1 MLTGAMGRSNLWKV
15 VGSSALAAGLLYF
28 FFSRTSL
35 ADVADRILRIRPD
48 DLALAVAASLLSL
61 FLRTWR
67 WQVILRP
74 VRRVGFAPAFA
85 ATSIGFAAST
95 VLPMRAGEIVR
106 PIVLSRR
113 STVPFS
119 AALAS
124 IVFERAIDLS
134 TVLALF
140 VVYATVPGV
149 RPTLT
154 GTAAHHFRVL
164 SISAGAA
171 GAAIAAFAAFGVWSV
186 FRRDQLSRLLDRML
200 RPLPVRLR
208 GKLSGGI
215 SSFLDGFSIL
225 GDRRAFV
232 TTVAGSI
239 VLWLVI
245 DAQIFFLFR
254 AFRLSLPFSATF
266 VVLPVTLVGMA
277 IPTPGAVGGFHKACQ
292 VALTYFYGVPLDTAT
307 GLAIVYHA
315 VAFVPVT
322 ILGFILFVAGPRR
335 PREGLVRLAGARPE
349 E

>member
-1 MLTGAMGRSNLWKV
+1 MLAGAMGRSNLWKA
-15 VGSSALAAGLLYF
+15 VGSSVLAAALLYY

-35 ADVADRILRIRPD
+35 TEVTDRILQIRPE
-48 DLALAVAASLLSL
+48 DLALALAASLLSL

-67 WQVILRP
+67 WQIILRP
-74 VRRVGFAPAFA
+74 VRQIRFAPAFA

-106 PIVLSRR
+106 PIVLARR
-113 STVPFS
+113 TSVPFS

-140 VVYATVPGV
+140 VVYAAVPGV
-149 RPTLT
+149 RPELS
-154 GTAAHHFRVL
+154 GTAAHHFRIL
-164 SISAGAA
+164 SLSAAAA
-171 GAAIAAFAAFGVWSV
+171 GLAIAAFAVFGIWSV
-186 FRRDQLSRLLDRML
+186 FRRPQVSRLLDRML
-200 RPLPVRLR
+200 RPFPVRLR
-208 GKLSGGI
+208 SKLSAEI
-215 SSFLDGFSIL
+215 SSFLDGFAIL
-225 GDRRAFV
+225 GHGRAFLA
-232 TTVAGSI
+232 TAAGSI

-245 DAQIFFLFR
+245 DAQIYFLFR
-254 AFRLSLPFSATF
+254 AFGLTLPFSATF

-292 VALTYFYGVPLDTAT
+292 VALTYFYGVPLDSAT

-322 ILGFILFVAGPRR
+322 ILGFVLFAAGPRR